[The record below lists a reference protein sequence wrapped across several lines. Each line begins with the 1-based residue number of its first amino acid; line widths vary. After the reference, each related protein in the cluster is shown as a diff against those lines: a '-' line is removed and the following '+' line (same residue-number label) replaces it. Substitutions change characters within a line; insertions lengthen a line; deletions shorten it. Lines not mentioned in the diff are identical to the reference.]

1 MATYTGTAPS
11 SLYAYFKLDM
21 NVISQ
26 SEADNT
32 SRIRYRLYLE
42 SRGGGSGY
50 SQTKRPTSL
59 ICNNQTIEDTTTTYS
74 FDKGGSSTLC
84 SGTFT
89 ITHNSDGTMSFP
101 IKASVGTHRGTCSLS
116 ATMTL
121 PTIARAKP
129 MTMSIVDSVGDTV
142 YSANIG
148 DSVTINVTN
157 TSGRSVSL
165 EWEADNYSGY
175 VGSIT
180 GSKNFTFDA
189 KTFSDVFGND
199 SSGYVTFTARAD
211 DGTSASRTITLRVY
225 EIKKPN
231 ISYVSVRE
239 GNSQVKS
246 VFGSDYF
253 YTNISDVSAYVSATG
268 YNGAS
273 IEKYLATLDGY
284 TTYSDSSTIDIGS
297 VTRAGE
303 RNITFEV
310 VDSRN
315 QRASYGQNIRVKE
328 YNPPTAECS
337 VTRQGEGLN
346 ASVKVQHTVSGSTDK
361 NTCNVTVDVRELPYG
376 SFSTKYSANINIA
389 STTQSVS
396 LGSGYKE
403 FASYE
408 VRVTATDKFRSYT
421 ALVTVPTQSIGI
433 AINPKNNS
441 VGIGKFPDDK
451 LAGDNNL
458 EVKGDIF
465 AQGIEADLTLKA
477 WTAEF
482 THLKIKDDLEIKDK
496 KLDIDA
502 LDKASKVKPF
512 AEYNTAKRL
521 DTDSTR
527 DIYGI
532 VDLGEITYPRSVGSG
547 GYSDIITVRYS
558 PSVSSVEYVGATI
571 VKCGGLGM
579 ILHITDYGS
588 DYFKVRI
595 HNCFNRTTTPNL
607 SISYHIR
614 GSI

>member
-50 SQTKRPTSL
+50 SQTKRATSL
-59 ICNNQTIEDTTTTYS
+59 ICNNQTIEDTKTTYS

-89 ITHNSDGTMSFP
+89 IKHNSDGTMSFP

-165 EWEADNYSGY
+165 GWEADNYSGY

-189 KTFSDVFGND
+189 RTFSDVFGSE
-199 SSGYVTFTARAD
+199 SSGYVTFTASAD
-211 DGTSASRTITLRVY
+211 DGTTASRTITLRVY

-253 YTNISDVSAYVSATG
+253 YTNISDVSAYVSAEA

-284 TTYSDSSTIDIGS
+284 TTYSNSSTIDIGS

-315 QRASYGQNIRVKE
+315 QRKSYGQNIRVKE

-346 ASVKVQHTVSGSTDK
+346 ASVKVQHTVSGSTDN

-441 VGIGKFPDDK
+441 VGIGKFPDK

-458 EVKGDIF
+458 EVKGKIF
-465 AQGIEADLTLKA
+465 AHDIEADYNLKA
-477 WTAEF
+477 WKADISTLNIGSE
-482 THLKIKDDLEIKDK
+482 LKID
-496 KLDIDA
+496 
-502 LDKASKVKPF
+502 DKAVDLKPF
-512 AEYNTAKRL
+512 AEYNSPSRL
-521 DTDSTR
+521 DTDNTR
-527 DIYGI
+527 DLFGTAN
-532 VDLGEITYPRSVGSG
+532 LGPVSYSGSIG
-547 GYSDIITVRYS
+547 GFAYSDVIRVNFPYY
-558 PSVSSVEYVGATI
+558 VSSVDYLNMCMIGTSDTGIFPFIISYDSSGFRLRVLNI
-571 VKCGGLGM
+571 VNSN
-579 ILHITDYGS
+579 TT
-588 DYFKVRI
+588 
-595 HNCFNRTTTPNL
+595 NRVE
-607 SISYHIR
+607 ISYHVR
-614 GSI
+614 GAR

>member
-74 FDKGGSSTLC
+74 FDRGGSSTLC

-189 KTFSDVFGND
+189 RTFSDVFGND
-199 SSGYVTFTARAD
+199 SSGYVTFTASAD
-211 DGTSASRTITLRVY
+211 DGTTASRTITLRIF
-225 EIKKPN
+225 EIKKPS

-253 YTNISDVSAYVSATG
+253 YTNISDVSAYVSAEA

-284 TTYSDSSTIDIGS
+284 TTYSNSSTIDIGS

-315 QRASYGQNIRVKE
+315 QRKSYGQNIRVKE

-346 ASVKVQHTVSGSTDK
+346 ASVKVQHTVSGGSTDK

-451 LAGDNNL
+451 LVGNDNL

-477 WTAEF
+477 WKADIDYLNIKKE
-482 THLKIKDDLEIKDK
+482 LKID
-496 KLDIDA
+496 
-502 LDKASKVKPF
+502 DKAVNLKPF
-512 AEYNTAKRL
+512 AEYNSPSRL
-521 DTDSTR
+521 DTDNTR
-527 DIYGI
+527 DLFGTA
-532 VDLGEITYPRSVGSG
+532 DLGPVSYEGSIG
-547 GYSDIITVRYS
+547 GFAYSDVIRVNFPY
-558 PSVSSVEYVGATI
+558 YV
-571 VKCGGLGM
+571 
-579 ILHITDYGS
+579 
-588 DYFKVRI
+588 
-595 HNCFNRTTTPNL
+595 N
-607 SISYHIR
+607 SISYLNMCMVGTSDTGIFPFIISYDSSGFRLRVLNIVNSNTTNRLTISYHAR
-614 GSI
+614 GEN

>member
-59 ICNNQTIEDTTTTYS
+59 ICNNQTIENITTTYS

-101 IKASVGTHRGTCSLS
+101 IQASVGTHRGNCSLS

-189 KTFSDVFGND
+189 KTFSDVFGSE
-199 SSGYVTFTARAD
+199 SSGYVTFTASAD
-211 DGTSASRTITLRVY
+211 DGTTASKTINLRVF
-225 EIKKPN
+225 EIKKPS

-246 VFGSDYF
+246 VFGSEYF
-253 YTNISDVSAYVSATG
+253 YTNISDVSAYVSAEA

-284 TTYSDSSTIDIGS
+284 TTYSNSSTIDIGS

-315 QRASYGQNIRVKE
+315 QRKSYGQNIRVKE

-451 LAGDNNL
+451 LVGNDNL

-465 AQGIEADLTLKA
+465 AQGIEVDLNLKSWKADISYLNIKK
-477 WTAEF
+477 E
-482 THLKIKDDLEIKDK
+482 LKIDGKEINLEPP
-496 KLDIDA
+496 
-502 LDKASKVKPF
+502 KPF
-512 AEYNTAKRL
+512 ASYNTSKRL
-521 DTDSTR
+521 DTESTR

-547 GYSDIITVRYS
+547 GYSDIITIRYS
-558 PSVSSVEYVGATI
+558 PSISNVEYVGATI

-579 ILHITDYGS
+579 ILHVTDYGS

-595 HNCFNRTTTPNL
+595 HNCFNKTTTPYL

>member
-1 MATYTGTAPS
+1 MATYTGIAPS

-157 TSGRSVSL
+157 ISGRSGSIR
-165 EWEADNYSGY
+165 WETDNYSGY
-175 VGSIT
+175 VGSIM

-189 KTFSDVFGND
+189 RTFSDVFGSE
-199 SSGYVTFTARAD
+199 SSGYVTFTASAD
-211 DGTSASRTITLRVY
+211 DGTSVSKTITLRVY
-225 EIKKPN
+225 EIKKPS

-239 GNSQVKS
+239 NNSQVRS
-246 VFGSDYF
+246 VFGGDYF
-253 YTNISDVSAYVSATG
+253 YTNISDVSAYVSAEA

-284 TTYSDSSTIDIGS
+284 TTYSNSSTIDIGS

-315 QRASYGQNIRVKE
+315 QRKSYGQNIRVKE

-346 ASVKVQHTVSGSTDK
+346 ASVKVQHTVSGSTDN

-396 LGSGYKE
+396 LGTGYKE

-441 VGIGKFPDDK
+441 VGIGKFPDNK
-451 LAGDNNL
+451 LVGNDNL

-477 WTAEF
+477 WKADINYLNIKDE
-482 THLKIKDDLEIKDK
+482 LKIDDKP
-496 KLDIDA
+496 LDI
-502 LDKASKVKPF
+502 KPF
-512 AEYNTAKRL
+512 AEYNSSSRL
-521 DTDSTR
+521 DTESTR
-527 DIYGI
+527 DLFGTA
-532 VDLGEITYPRSVGSG
+532 DLGPVSYEGSIG
-547 GYSDIITVRYS
+547 GFAYSDVIRVNFPY
-558 PSVSSVEYVGATI
+558 YV
-571 VKCGGLGM
+571 
-579 ILHITDYGS
+579 
-588 DYFKVRI
+588 
-595 HNCFNRTTTPNL
+595 N
-607 SISYHIR
+607 SISYLNMCMVGTSDTGIFPFIISYDSSGFRLRVLNIVNSNTTNRVEISYHVR
-614 GSI
+614 GER

>member
-59 ICNNQTIEDTTTTYS
+59 ICNNQTIENTTTTYS
-74 FDKGGSSTLC
+74 FDRGGSSTLC

-121 PTIARAKP
+121 PTIVRAKP

-175 VGSIT
+175 VGTIT
-180 GSKNFTFDA
+180 GSTNFTFSA
-189 KTFSDVFGND
+189 STFSDVFGNE
-199 SSGYVTFTARAD
+199 SSGYVTFTASAD
-211 DGTSASRTITLRVY
+211 DGTSVSKTITLRVY
-225 EIKKPN
+225 EIKKPS

-253 YTNISDVSAYVSATG
+253 YTNISDVSAYVSAEA

-310 VDSRN
+310 VDNRN
-315 QRASYGQNIRVKE
+315 QRKSYGQNIRVKE

-346 ASVKVQHTVSGSTDK
+346 ASVKVQHTVSGSTDN

-396 LGSGYKE
+396 LGTGYKE

-451 LAGDNNL
+451 LVGNDNL

-477 WTAEF
+477 WKADINYLNIKDE
-482 THLKIKDDLEIKDK
+482 LKIDDKP
-496 KLDIDA
+496 LDI
-502 LDKASKVKPF
+502 KPF
-512 AEYNTAKRL
+512 AEYNSSSRL
-521 DTDSTR
+521 DTESTR
-527 DIYGI
+527 DLFGTA
-532 VDLGEITYPRSVGSG
+532 DLGPVSYEGSIG
-547 GYSDIITVRYS
+547 GFSYSDVIRVNFPY
-558 PSVSSVEYVGATI
+558 YV
-571 VKCGGLGM
+571 
-579 ILHITDYGS
+579 
-588 DYFKVRI
+588 
-595 HNCFNRTTTPNL
+595 N
-607 SISYHIR
+607 SISYLNMCMVGTSDTGIFPFIISYDSSGFRLRVLNIVNSNTTNRVEISYHVR
-614 GSI
+614 GER

>member
-50 SQTKRPTSL
+50 SQTKRATSL
-59 ICNNQTIEDTTTTYS
+59 ICNNQTIENTTTTYS
-74 FDKGGSSTLC
+74 FDRGGSSTLC

-121 PTIARAKP
+121 PTIAKKKP
-129 MTMSIVDSVGDTV
+129 MSMSIVDSVADTV
-142 YSANIG
+142 YYANIG

-157 TSGRSVSL
+157 ISGRSGNIR
-165 EWEADNYSGY
+165 WETDNYSGY
-175 VGSIT
+175 VGSLASST
-180 GSKNFTFDA
+180 HFTFSSS
-189 KTFSDVFGND
+189 TFSDVFGSE
-199 SSGYVTFTARAD
+199 SSGYVTFTASAD
-211 DGTSASRTITLRVY
+211 DGTTASRTITLRIF
-225 EIKKPN
+225 EIKKPS

-253 YTNISDVSAYVSATG
+253 YTNISDVSAYVSAEA
-268 YNGAS
+268 YNSAS

-315 QRASYGQNIRVKE
+315 QRKSYGQNIRVKE
-328 YNPPTAECS
+328 YNPPSAECS
-337 VTRQGEGLN
+337 VTRQGEELN
-346 ASVKVQHTVSGSTDK
+346 ASVKVQHTVSGGSSDN
-361 NTCNVTVDVRELPYG
+361 NTCNVTVDVRELPSG

-441 VGIGKFPDDK
+441 VGIGKFPDK

-458 EVKGDIF
+458 EVKGKIF
-465 AQGIEADLTLKA
+465 AHDIEADYNLKA
-477 WTAEF
+477 RKADISTLNIGSE
-482 THLKIKDDLEIKDK
+482 LKID
-496 KLDIDA
+496 
-502 LDKASKVKPF
+502 DKAVDLKPF
-512 AEYNTAKRL
+512 AEFNSPSRL
-521 DTDSTR
+521 DTDNTR
-527 DIYGI
+527 DLFGTAN
-532 VDLGEITYPRSVGSG
+532 LGPVSYSGSIG
-547 GYSDIITVRYS
+547 GFAYSDVIRVNFPY
-558 PSVSSVEYVGATI
+558 YV
-571 VKCGGLGM
+571 
-579 ILHITDYGS
+579 
-588 DYFKVRI
+588 
-595 HNCFNRTTTPNL
+595 N
-607 SISYHIR
+607 SISYLNMCMVGTSDTGIFPFIISYDSSGFRLRVLNIVNSNTTNRLQISYHAR
-614 GSI
+614 GEN

>member
-32 SRIRYRLYLE
+32 SRIKYRLYLE

-59 ICNNQTIEDTTTTYS
+59 ICNNQTIENTTTTYS
-74 FDKGGSSTLC
+74 FDRGGSSTLC

-89 ITHNSDGTMSFP
+89 IKHNSDGTMSFP
-101 IKASVGTHRGTCSLS
+101 IQASVGTHRGNCSLS

-129 MTMSIVDSVGDTV
+129 MSMSIVDSVADTV
-142 YSANIG
+142 YYANIG

-157 TSGRSVSL
+157 ISGRSGSIR
-165 EWEADNYSGY
+165 WETDNYSGY
-175 VGSIT
+175 VGNLASST
-180 GSKNFTFDA
+180 HFTFNA
-189 KTFSDVFGND
+189 STFSDVFGDD
-199 SSGYVTFTARAD
+199 SSGYVTFTASAD
-211 DGTSASRTITLRVY
+211 DGTTASRTITLRIF
-225 EIKKPN
+225 EIKKPS
-231 ISYVSVRE
+231 ISYVSVSE
-239 GNSQVKS
+239 NNSQVKS

-253 YTNISDVSAYVSATG
+253 YTNISDVSAYVSAEA

-315 QRASYGQNIRVKE
+315 QRKSYGQNIRVKE

-346 ASVKVQHTVSGSTDK
+346 ASVKVQHTVSGSTDN

-421 ALVTVPTQSIGI
+421 ALVTVPTQAVGI
-433 AINPKNNS
+433 SINPKSNC
-441 VGIGKFPDDK
+441 VGIGKFPDK
-451 LAGDNNL
+451 LVGNDNL

-477 WTAEF
+477 WKADIDYLNIKKE
-482 THLKIKDDLEIKDK
+482 LKIDD
-496 KLDIDA
+496 
-502 LDKASKVKPF
+502 KVVNLKPF
-512 AEYNTAKRL
+512 AEFNSPSRL
-521 DTDSTR
+521 DTDNTR
-527 DIYGI
+527 DLFGTAN
-532 VDLGEITYPRSVGSG
+532 LGPVSYEGSIG
-547 GYSDIITVRYS
+547 GFAYSDVIRVNFPY
-558 PSVSSVEYVGATI
+558 YV
-571 VKCGGLGM
+571 
-579 ILHITDYGS
+579 
-588 DYFKVRI
+588 
-595 HNCFNRTTTPNL
+595 N
-607 SISYHIR
+607 SISYLNMCMVGTSDTGVFPFIISYDSSGFRLRVLNIVNSNTTNRLQISYHAR
-614 GSI
+614 GEN

>member
-21 NVISQ
+21 NIISQ

-59 ICNNQTIEDTTTTYS
+59 ICNNQTIENTTTTYS
-74 FDKGGSSTLC
+74 FDRGGSSTLC

-101 IKASVGTHRGTCSLS
+101 IQASAGTHRGTCSLS

-121 PTIARAKP
+121 PTITRAKP

-199 SSGYVTFTARAD
+199 SSGYVTFTASAD
-211 DGTSASRTITLRVY
+211 DGTSVSKTINLRVF

-246 VFGSDYF
+246 VFGSGYF
-253 YTNISDVSAYVSATG
+253 YTNISDVSAYVSAEA

-284 TTYSDSSTIDIGS
+284 TTYSNSSTIDIGS

-315 QRASYGQNIRVKE
+315 QRASYGKNIRVKE

-346 ASVKVQHTVSGSTDK
+346 ASVKVQHTVSSGSTDN

-451 LAGDNNL
+451 LVGNDNL

-477 WTAEF
+477 WKADIDYLNIKKE
-482 THLKIKDDLEIKDK
+482 LKIDGKEINLEPP
-496 KLDIDA
+496 
-502 LDKASKVKPF
+502 KPF
-512 AEYNTAKRL
+512 ASYNTSERL
-521 DTDSTR
+521 DTNSTR
-527 DIYGI
+527 DLFGI
-532 VDLGEITYPRSVGSG
+532 ADLGEITYPNSLGNG
-547 GYSDIITVRYS
+547 GYSDIITIRYS
-558 PSVSSVEYVGATI
+558 PSIINVEYIGATI
-571 VKCGGLGM
+571 IRCSGIGM
-579 ILHITDYGS
+579 VLHVTDYGS
-588 DYFKVRI
+588 DYFKVRVQ
-595 HNCFNRTTTPNL
+595 NYYNRSATSTFK
-607 SISYHIR
+607 IAYHIR

>member
-1 MATYTGTAPS
+1 MATYTGTAPQ

-59 ICNNQTIEDTTTTYS
+59 ICNNQTIENITTTYS

-101 IKASVGTHRGTCSLS
+101 IQASAGTHRGTCSLS

-121 PTIARAKP
+121 PTIARKKP
-129 MTMSIVDSVGDTV
+129 MTMSIVNSVADTV

-148 DSVTINVTN
+148 DTVIINLTN
-157 TSGRSVSL
+157 TENRSGSIR
-165 EWEADNYSGY
+165 WETDNYSGY
-175 VGSIT
+175 VGSLASST
-180 GSKNFTFDA
+180 NFAFSSS
-189 KTFSDVFGND
+189 TFSDVFGSD
-199 SSGYVTFTARAD
+199 SSGYVTFTASAD
-211 DGTSASRTITLRVY
+211 DGTTASRTITLRIF
-225 EIKKPN
+225 EIKNPS
-231 ISYVSVRE
+231 ISYVLVSE
-239 GNSQVKS
+239 NNSQVKN

-253 YTNISDVSAYVSATG
+253 YTNISDISAYVSAEA

-273 IEKYLATLDGY
+273 IEKYLATLDRY
-284 TTYSDSSTIDIGS
+284 TTYSNSSTIDIGS
-297 VTRAGE
+297 VTKSGE
-303 RNITFEV
+303 RYITFEV

-315 QRASYGQNIRVKE
+315 QRKSFGENIRVKE

-451 LAGDNNL
+451 LVGNDNL

-465 AQGIEADLTLKA
+465 AGGIEADYTLKA
-477 WTAEF
+477 WKADID
-482 THLKIKDDLEIKDK
+482 HLNIKDDLKIKDKVVNLE
-496 KLDIDA
+496 
-502 LDKASKVKPF
+502 PF
-512 AEYNTAKRL
+512 AEFNSSERL
-521 DTDSTR
+521 DTDNTR
-527 DIYGI
+527 DLFGTA
-532 VDLGEITYPRSVGSG
+532 DLGPVYYTGTIG
-547 GYSDIITVRYS
+547 GFSYSDVMKVNFPYYVNSVNYLNTCVVGTSDTGIFPIIISYD
-558 PSVSSVEYVGATI
+558 SSGFRLRVLNI
-571 VKCGGLGM
+571 VNSN
-579 ILHITDYGS
+579 TT
-588 DYFKVRI
+588 
-595 HNCFNRTTTPNL
+595 NRL
-607 SISYHIR
+607 EISYHVR
-614 GSI
+614 GER

>member
-1 MATYTGTAPS
+1 
-11 SLYAYFKLDM
+11 
-21 NVISQ
+21 
-26 SEADNT
+26 
-32 SRIRYRLYLE
+32 
-42 SRGGGSGY
+42 
-50 SQTKRPTSL
+50 
-59 ICNNQTIEDTTTTYS
+59 
-74 FDKGGSSTLC
+74 
-84 SGTFT
+84 
-89 ITHNSDGTMSFP
+89 MSFP
-101 IKASVGTHRGTCSLS
+101 IQASVGTHRGNCSLS

-189 KTFSDVFGND
+189 KTFSDVFGSE
-199 SSGYVTFTARAD
+199 SSGYVTFTASAD
-211 DGTSASRTITLRVY
+211 DGTTASKTINLRVF
-225 EIKKPN
+225 EIKKPS

-246 VFGSDYF
+246 VFGSEYF
-253 YTNISDVSAYVSATG
+253 YTNISDVSAYVSAEA

-284 TTYSDSSTIDIGS
+284 TTYSNSSTIDIGS

-315 QRASYGQNIRVKE
+315 QRKSYGQNIRVKE

-451 LAGDNNL
+451 LVGNDNL

-465 AQGIEADLTLKA
+465 AQGIEVDLNLKSWKADISYLNIKK
-477 WTAEF
+477 E
-482 THLKIKDDLEIKDK
+482 LKIDGKEINLEPP
-496 KLDIDA
+496 
-502 LDKASKVKPF
+502 KPF
-512 AEYNTAKRL
+512 ASYNTSKRL
-521 DTDSTR
+521 DTESTR

-547 GYSDIITVRYS
+547 GYSDIITIRYS
-558 PSVSSVEYVGATI
+558 PSISNVEYVGATI

-579 ILHITDYGS
+579 ILHVTDYGS

-595 HNCFNRTTTPNL
+595 HNCFNKTTTPYL

>member
-32 SRIRYRLYLE
+32 SRIKYRLYLE

-50 SQTKRPTSL
+50 SQTKRATSL
-59 ICNNQTIEDTTTTYS
+59 ICNNQTIENTTTTYS
-74 FDKGGSSTLC
+74 FDRGGSSTLC

-121 PTIARAKP
+121 PTIARKKP
-129 MTMSIVDSVGDTV
+129 MSMSIVDSVADTV
-142 YSANIG
+142 YYANIG

-157 TSGRSVSL
+157 ISGRSGSIR
-165 EWEADNYSGY
+165 WETDNYSGY
-175 VGSIT
+175 VGSLASST
-180 GSKNFTFDA
+180 HFTFSSS
-189 KTFSDVFGND
+189 TFSDVFGSE
-199 SSGYVTFTARAD
+199 SSGYVTFTASAD
-211 DGTSASRTITLRVY
+211 DGTTASRTITLRIF
-225 EIKKPN
+225 EIKKPS

-253 YTNISDVSAYVSATG
+253 YTNISDVSAYVSAEA

-284 TTYSDSSTIDIGS
+284 TTYSDSSTINIGS

-315 QRASYGQNIRVKE
+315 QRKSYGQNIRVKE

-346 ASVKVQHTVSGSTDK
+346 ASVKVQHTVSGSTDN

-421 ALVTVPTQSIGI
+421 ALVTVPTQAVGI
-433 AINPKNNS
+433 SINPKSNC
-441 VGIGKFPDDK
+441 VGIGKFPDK
-451 LAGDNNL
+451 LVGNDNL

-477 WTAEF
+477 WKADIDYLNIKKE
-482 THLKIKDDLEIKDK
+482 LKIDD
-496 KLDIDA
+496 
-502 LDKASKVKPF
+502 KVVNLKPF
-512 AEYNTAKRL
+512 AEFNSPSRL
-521 DTDSTR
+521 DTDNTR
-527 DIYGI
+527 DLFGTAN
-532 VDLGEITYPRSVGSG
+532 LGPVSYEGSIG
-547 GYSDIITVRYS
+547 GFAYSDVIRVNFPY
-558 PSVSSVEYVGATI
+558 YV
-571 VKCGGLGM
+571 
-579 ILHITDYGS
+579 
-588 DYFKVRI
+588 
-595 HNCFNRTTTPNL
+595 N
-607 SISYHIR
+607 SISYLNMCMVGTSDTGVFPFIISYDSSGFRLRVLNIVNSNTTNRLQISYHAR
-614 GSI
+614 GEN

>member
-1 MATYTGTAPS
+1 MATYTGTAPQ

-21 NVISQ
+21 TVISQ
-26 SEADNT
+26 SEADNSST
-32 SRIRYRLYLE
+32 IRYRLYLE

-59 ICNNQTIEDTTTTYS
+59 ICNNQTIENTTTTYS

-89 ITHNSDGTMSFP
+89 ITHNSDGTKSFA
-101 IKASVGTHRGTCSLS
+101 IKASAGTHRGTCSLS

-121 PTIARAKP
+121 PTIARKKP
-129 MTMSIVDSVGDTV
+129 MTMNIVNSVGDTV

-211 DGTSASRTITLRVY
+211 DGTSVSKTINLRVF
-225 EIKKPN
+225 EIKKPS

-253 YTNISDVSAYVSATG
+253 YTNISDVSAYVSAEA

-284 TTYSDSSTIDIGS
+284 TTYSNSSTIDIGS

-315 QRASYGQNIRVKE
+315 QRKSYGQNIRVKE

-346 ASVKVQHTVSGSTDK
+346 ASVKVQHTVSGGSSD
-361 NTCNVTVDVRELPYG
+361 NNNCNVTVDVRELPYG

-451 LAGDNNL
+451 LVGNDNL

-477 WTAEF
+477 WKADIDYLNIKKE
-482 THLKIKDDLEIKDK
+482 LKIDGKEINLEPP
-496 KLDIDA
+496 
-502 LDKASKVKPF
+502 KPF
-512 AEYNTAKRL
+512 ASYNTSERL
-521 DTDSTR
+521 DTNSTR
-527 DIYGI
+527 DLFGI
-532 VDLGEITYPRSVGSG
+532 ADLGEITYPNSLGNG
-547 GYSDIITVRYS
+547 GYSDIITIRYS
-558 PSVSSVEYVGATI
+558 PSIINVEYIGATI
-571 VKCGGLGM
+571 IRCSGLGM
-579 ILHITDYGS
+579 ILHVTDYGS
-588 DYFKVRI
+588 NYFKVRI
-595 HNCFNRTTTPNL
+595 HNYYNRSVT
-607 SISYHIR
+607 SAFKIAYHIR

>member
-50 SQTKRPTSL
+50 SQTKRATSL
-59 ICNNQTIEDTTTTYS
+59 ICNNQTIENTKTTYS
-74 FDKGGSSTLC
+74 FDRGGSSTLC

-101 IKASVGTHRGTCSLS
+101 IQASVGTHRGTCSLS

-189 KTFSDVFGND
+189 KTFSDVFGSE
-199 SSGYVTFTARAD
+199 SSGYVTFTASAD
-211 DGTSASRTITLRVY
+211 DGTTASRTITLRIF
-225 EIKKPN
+225 EIKKPS

-246 VFGSDYF
+246 VFGSGYF
-253 YTNISDVSAYVSATG
+253 YTNISDVSAYVSAEA

-315 QRASYGQNIRVKE
+315 QRKSYGQNIRVKE

-346 ASVKVQHTVSGSTDK
+346 ASVKVQHTVSGGSTDK

-451 LAGDNNL
+451 LVGNDNL

-477 WTAEF
+477 WKADISFLNIKKE
-482 THLKIKDDLEIKDK
+482 LKIDGKEINLEPP
-496 KLDIDA
+496 
-502 LDKASKVKPF
+502 KPF
-512 AEYNTAKRL
+512 ASYNTAKRL

-558 PSVSSVEYVGATI
+558 DSISNVEYVGATI

-579 ILHITDYGS
+579 ILHVTDYGS

>member
-32 SRIRYRLYLE
+32 SRIKYRLYLE

-50 SQTKRPTSL
+50 SQTKRATSL
-59 ICNNQTIEDTTTTYS
+59 ICNNQTIENTTTTYS
-74 FDKGGSSTLC
+74 FDRGGSSTLC

-189 KTFSDVFGND
+189 RTFSDVFGSE
-199 SSGYVTFTARAD
+199 SSGYVTFTASAD
-211 DGTSASRTITLRVY
+211 DGTSVSKTITLRVY

-239 GNSQVKS
+239 NNSQVRS

-253 YTNISDVSAYVSATG
+253 YTNISDVSAYVSAEA

-315 QRASYGQNIRVKE
+315 QRKSYGQNIRVKE

-346 ASVKVQHTVSGSTDK
+346 ASVKVQHTVSGSTDN

-396 LGSGYKE
+396 LGTGYKE

-451 LAGDNNL
+451 LVGNDNL

-477 WTAEF
+477 WKADINYLNIKDE
-482 THLKIKDDLEIKDK
+482 LKIDDKP
-496 KLDIDA
+496 LDI
-502 LDKASKVKPF
+502 KPF
-512 AEYNTAKRL
+512 AEYNSSSRL
-521 DTDSTR
+521 DTESTR
-527 DIYGI
+527 DLFGTA
-532 VDLGEITYPRSVGSG
+532 DLGPVSYEGSIG
-547 GYSDIITVRYS
+547 GFSYSDVIRVNFPY
-558 PSVSSVEYVGATI
+558 YV
-571 VKCGGLGM
+571 
-579 ILHITDYGS
+579 
-588 DYFKVRI
+588 
-595 HNCFNRTTTPNL
+595 N
-607 SISYHIR
+607 SISYLNMCMVGTSDTGIFPFIISYDSSGFRLRVLNIVNSNTTNRVEISYHVR
-614 GSI
+614 GER

>member
-32 SRIRYRLYLE
+32 SRIRYKLYLE

-59 ICNNQTIEDTTTTYS
+59 ICNNQTIENTTTTYS
-74 FDKGGSSTLC
+74 FDRGGSSTLC

-101 IKASVGTHRGTCSLS
+101 IQASVGTHRGTCSLS

-148 DSVTINVTN
+148 DTVTINVTN

-199 SSGYVTFTARAD
+199 SSGYVTFTASAD
-211 DGTSASRTITLRVY
+211 DGTTASRTITLRIF
-225 EIKKPN
+225 EIKKPS

-239 GNSQVKS
+239 GNSQVRS

-284 TTYSDSSTIDIGS
+284 TTYSDSSTINIGS

-315 QRASYGQNIRVKE
+315 QRKSYGQNIRVKE

-451 LAGDNNL
+451 LVGNDNL

-477 WTAEF
+477 WKADISFLNIKKE
-482 THLKIKDDLEIKDK
+482 LKIDGKEINLEPP
-496 KLDIDA
+496 
-502 LDKASKVKPF
+502 KPF
-512 AEYNTAKRL
+512 ASYNTSKRL

-532 VDLGEITYPRSVGSG
+532 ADLGEITYPNSLGNG
-547 GYSDIITVRYS
+547 GYSDIITIRYS
-558 PSVSSVEYVGATI
+558 PSIINVEYIGATI
-571 VKCGGLGM
+571 IRCSGLGM
-579 ILHITDYGS
+579 ILHVTDYGS

>member
-26 SEADNT
+26 AEADNT
-32 SRIRYRLYLE
+32 SRIKYRLYLE

-74 FDKGGSSTLC
+74 FDRGGSSTLC

-189 KTFSDVFGND
+189 STFSDVFGSE
-199 SSGYVTFTARAD
+199 SSGYVTFTASAD
-211 DGTSASRTITLRVY
+211 DGTSVSKTITLRVY

-239 GNSQVKS
+239 NNSQVRS

-253 YTNISDVSAYVSATG
+253 YTNISDVSAYVSAEA

-315 QRASYGQNIRVKE
+315 QRKSYGQNIRVKE

-346 ASVKVQHTVSGSTDK
+346 ASVKVQHTVSGSTDN

-396 LGSGYKE
+396 LGTGYKE

-477 WTAEF
+477 WKADINYLNIEKE
-482 THLKIKDDLEIKDK
+482 LKINDK
-496 KLDIDA
+496 PLDI
-502 LDKASKVKPF
+502 KPF
-512 AEYNTAKRL
+512 AEYNSSSRL

-527 DIYGI
+527 DLFGTAN
-532 VDLGEITYPRSVGSG
+532 LGPVSYSGSIG
-547 GYSDIITVRYS
+547 GFAYSDVIRVNFPYY
-558 PSVSSVEYVGATI
+558 VSSVDYLNMCMIGTSDTGIFPFIISYDSSGFRLRVLNI
-571 VKCGGLGM
+571 VNSN
-579 ILHITDYGS
+579 TT
-588 DYFKVRI
+588 
-595 HNCFNRTTTPNL
+595 NRVE
-607 SISYHIR
+607 ISYHVR
-614 GSI
+614 GAR

>member
-50 SQTKRPTSL
+50 SQTKRATSL
-59 ICNNQTIEDTTTTYS
+59 ICNNQTIENTTTTYS

-89 ITHNSDGTMSFP
+89 IKHNSDGTMSFP
-101 IKASVGTHRGTCSLS
+101 IQASVGTHRGNCSLS

-142 YSANIG
+142 YSASIG

-189 KTFSDVFGND
+189 KTFSDVFGDD
-199 SSGYVTFTARAD
+199 SSGYVTFTASAD
-211 DGTSASRTITLRVY
+211 DGTSVSKTINLRVF

-246 VFGSDYF
+246 VFGSGYF
-253 YTNISDVSAYVSATG
+253 YTNISDVSAYVSAEA
-268 YNGAS
+268 YGAS
-273 IEKYLATLDGY
+273 IEKYLAKLDGY

-315 QRASYGQNIRVKE
+315 QRKSYGQNIRVKE

-396 LGSGYKE
+396 LGTGYKE

-421 ALVTVPTQSIGI
+421 ALVTVPTQAVGI
-433 AINPKNNS
+433 SINPKSNC
-441 VGIGKFPDDK
+441 VGIGKFPDK
-451 LAGDNNL
+451 LVGNDNL

-477 WTAEF
+477 WKADINY
-482 THLKIKDDLEIKDK
+482 LNIKDK
-496 KLDIDA
+496 LKID
-502 LDKASKVKPF
+502 DKEINLEPPKPF
-512 AEYNTAKRL
+512 ASYNTAKRL
-521 DTDSTR
+521 DTESTR

-532 VDLGEITYPRSVGSG
+532 VDLGEITYPNSLGDG
-547 GYSDIITVRYS
+547 GYSEIITIRYS
-558 PSVSSVEYVGATI
+558 PSISNVEYIGATI
-571 VKCGGLGM
+571 IRCSGLGM
-579 ILHITDYGS
+579 ILHVTDYGS

-595 HNCFNRTTTPNL
+595 HNYYNRSVT
-607 SISYHIR
+607 SAFKIAYHIR

>member
-59 ICNNQTIEDTTTTYS
+59 ICNNQTIEDTRTTYS
-74 FDKGGSSTLC
+74 FDRGGSSTLC

-89 ITHNSDGTMSFP
+89 IKHNSDGTMSFP

-189 KTFSDVFGND
+189 RTFSDVFGSE
-199 SSGYVTFTARAD
+199 SSGYVTFTASAD
-211 DGTSASRTITLRVY
+211 DGTTASRTITLRVY

-253 YTNISDVSAYVSATG
+253 YTNISDVSAYVSAEA

-284 TTYSDSSTIDIGS
+284 TTYSNSSTIDIGS

-346 ASVKVQHTVSGSTDK
+346 ASVKVQHTVSGSTDN

-396 LGSGYKE
+396 LGTGYKE

-477 WTAEF
+477 WKAEI
-482 THLKIKDDLEIKDK
+482 THLDIKDDLKIKGKEIN
-496 KLDIDA
+496 LEPP
-502 LDKASKVKPF
+502 KPF
-512 AEYNTAKRL
+512 ASYNTSERL
-521 DTDSTR
+521 DTNSTR
-527 DIYGI
+527 DLFGIADIGI
-532 VDLGEITYPRSVGSG
+532 VSYSG
-547 GYSDIITVRYS
+547 TIGRYYYSDVITVKFPYY
-558 PSVSSVEYVGATI
+558 VS
-571 VKCGGLGM
+571 
-579 ILHITDYGS
+579 
-588 DYFKVRI
+588 
-595 HNCFNRTTTPNL
+595 
-607 SISYHIR
+607 SISYLGICTVECSDMGIFPIIIGYDGSGFRIR
-614 GSI
+614 VLNIVNNNSTARLKVSFHVRGEN

>member
-1 MATYTGTAPS
+1 MATYTGTAPQ

-21 NVISQ
+21 TVISQ
-26 SEADNT
+26 SEADNSST
-32 SRIRYRLYLE
+32 IRYRLYLE

-59 ICNNQTIEDTTTTYS
+59 ICNNQTIVNTTTTYS

-89 ITHNSDGTMSFP
+89 IKHNSDGTKSFA

-121 PTIARAKP
+121 PTIARKKP
-129 MTMSIVDSVGDTV
+129 MTMNIVNSVANVVST
-142 YSANIG
+142 ANIG
-148 DSVTINVTN
+148 DEVTINVTN
-157 TSGRSVSL
+157 IDGRSGDIR
-165 EWEADNYSGY
+165 WETDILSGY
-175 VGSIT
+175 VGSLT
-180 GSKNFTFDA
+180 SSTHFTFSSS
-189 KTFSDVFGND
+189 TFSDVFGSE
-199 SSGYVTFTARAD
+199 SSGYVTFIARAD
-211 DGTSASRTITLRVY
+211 DGTSTSKTINLRVF
-225 EIKKPN
+225 EIKKPS
-231 ISYVSVRE
+231 ISYVSVSE
-239 GNSQVKS
+239 NNSQVKS

-253 YTNISDVSAYVSATG
+253 YTNISDISAYVSAQA

-273 IEKYLATLDGY
+273 ISQYLATLDGY
-284 TTYSDSSTIDIGS
+284 TTYSDGSTINIGS

-315 QRASYGQNIRVKE
+315 QRASYGKNIRVKE

-346 ASVKVQHTVSGSTDK
+346 ASVKVQHTVSSGSTDN
-361 NTCNVTVDVRELPYG
+361 NTCNVTVDVRELPSG

-396 LGSGYKE
+396 LGTGYKE

-451 LAGDNNL
+451 LVGNDNL

-477 WTAEF
+477 WKADIDYLNIKKE
-482 THLKIKDDLEIKDK
+482 LKIDGKEINLEPP
-496 KLDIDA
+496 
-502 LDKASKVKPF
+502 KPF
-512 AEYNTAKRL
+512 ASYNTSERL
-521 DTDSTR
+521 DTNSTR
-527 DIYGI
+527 DLFGI
-532 VDLGEITYPRSVGSG
+532 ADLGEITYPNSLGNG
-547 GYSDIITVRYS
+547 GYSDIITIRYS
-558 PSVSSVEYVGATI
+558 PSIINVEYIGATI
-571 VKCGGLGM
+571 IRCSGLGM
-579 ILHITDYGS
+579 ILHVTDYGS
-588 DYFKVRI
+588 NYFKVRI
-595 HNCFNRTTTPNL
+595 HNYYNRSVT
-607 SISYHIR
+607 SAFKIAYHIR

>member
-32 SRIRYRLYLE
+32 SRIKYRLYLE

-50 SQTKRPTSL
+50 SQTKRATSL
-59 ICNNQTIEDTTTTYS
+59 ICNNQTIENTTTTYS
-74 FDKGGSSTLC
+74 FDRGGSSTLC

-189 KTFSDVFGND
+189 RTFSDVFGSE
-199 SSGYVTFTARAD
+199 SSGYVTFTASAD
-211 DGTSASRTITLRVY
+211 DGTSVSKTITLRVY
-225 EIKKPN
+225 EIKKPS

-239 GNSQVKS
+239 NNSQVRS

-253 YTNISDVSAYVSATG
+253 YTNISDVSAYVSAEA

-284 TTYSDSSTIDIGS
+284 TTYSNSSTIDIGS

-315 QRASYGQNIRVKE
+315 QRKSYGENIRVRE

-346 ASVKVQHTVSGSTDK
+346 ASVKVQHTVSGGSTDN

-396 LGSGYKE
+396 LGTGYKE

-451 LAGDNNL
+451 LVGNDNL

-477 WTAEF
+477 WKADINYLNIKDE
-482 THLKIKDDLEIKDK
+482 LKIDDKP
-496 KLDIDA
+496 LDI
-502 LDKASKVKPF
+502 KPF
-512 AEYNTAKRL
+512 AEYNSSSRL
-521 DTDSTR
+521 DTESTR
-527 DIYGI
+527 DLFGTA
-532 VDLGEITYPRSVGSG
+532 DLGPVSYEGSIG
-547 GYSDIITVRYS
+547 GFSYSDVIRVNFPY
-558 PSVSSVEYVGATI
+558 YV
-571 VKCGGLGM
+571 
-579 ILHITDYGS
+579 
-588 DYFKVRI
+588 
-595 HNCFNRTTTPNL
+595 N
-607 SISYHIR
+607 SISYLNMCMVGTSDTGIFPFIISYDSSGFRLRVLNIVNSNTTNRVEISYHVR
-614 GSI
+614 GER

>member
-1 MATYTGTAPS
+1 MATYTGTAPQ

-21 NVISQ
+21 SVISQ

-50 SQTKRPTSL
+50 SQTKRATSL
-59 ICNNQTIEDTTTTYS
+59 ICNNQTIENTTTTYS

-89 ITHNSDGTMSFP
+89 IKHNSDGTMSFP

-121 PTIARAKP
+121 PTIARKKP
-129 MTMSIVDSVGDTV
+129 MSMSIVDSVADTV
-142 YSANIG
+142 YYANIG

-157 TSGRSVSL
+157 ISGRSGSIR
-165 EWEADNYSGY
+165 WETDNYSGY
-175 VGSIT
+175 VGSLASST
-180 GSKNFTFDA
+180 HFTFSSS
-189 KTFSDVFGND
+189 TFSDVFGSE
-199 SSGYVTFTARAD
+199 SSGYVTFTASAD
-211 DGTSASRTITLRVY
+211 DGTTASRTITLRIF
-225 EIKKPN
+225 EIKKPS
-231 ISYVSVRE
+231 ISYVSVSE
-239 GNSQVKS
+239 NNSQVKS

-253 YTNISDVSAYVSATG
+253 YTNISDVSAYVSAEA

-284 TTYSDSSTIDIGS
+284 TTYSNSSTIDIGS

-315 QRASYGQNIRVKE
+315 QRKSYGQNIRVKE

-421 ALVTVPTQSIGI
+421 ALVTVPTQVVGI
-433 AINPKNNS
+433 SINPKNNC
-441 VGIGKFPDDK
+441 VGIGKFPDK
-451 LAGDNNL
+451 LVGNDNL

-477 WTAEF
+477 WKADIDYLNIKKE
-482 THLKIKDDLEIKDK
+482 LKIDGKEINLEPP
-496 KLDIDA
+496 
-502 LDKASKVKPF
+502 KPF
-512 AEYNTAKRL
+512 ASYNTSERL
-521 DTDSTR
+521 DTNSTR
-527 DIYGI
+527 DLFGI
-532 VDLGEITYPRSVGSG
+532 ADLGEITYPNSLGNG

-558 PSVSSVEYVGATI
+558 PSISNVEYIGATI
-571 VKCGGLGM
+571 IRCSGLGM
-579 ILHITDYGS
+579 ILHVTDYGS
-588 DYFKVRI
+588 NYFKVRI
-595 HNCFNRTTTPNL
+595 HNYYNRSVT
-607 SISYHIR
+607 SAFKIAYHIR

>member
-32 SRIRYRLYLE
+32 SRIKYRLYLE

-50 SQTKRPTSL
+50 SQTKRATSL
-59 ICNNQTIEDTTTTYS
+59 ICNNQTIENTTTTYS
-74 FDKGGSSTLC
+74 FDRGGSSTLC

-165 EWEADNYSGY
+165 GWEADNYSGY

-189 KTFSDVFGND
+189 RTFSDVFGND
-199 SSGYVTFTARAD
+199 SSGYVTFTASAD
-211 DGTSASRTITLRVY
+211 DGTSVSRTITLRIF
-225 EIKKPN
+225 EIKKPS

-239 GNSQVKS
+239 GNSQVRS

-253 YTNISDVSAYVSATG
+253 YTNISDVSAYVSAEA

-284 TTYSDSSTIDIGS
+284 TTYSNSSTIDIGS

-315 QRASYGQNIRVKE
+315 QRKSYGQNIRVKE

-346 ASVKVQHTVSGSTDK
+346 ASVKVQHTVSGSTDN

-396 LGSGYKE
+396 LGTGYKE

-451 LAGDNNL
+451 LVGNDNL

-477 WTAEF
+477 WKADINYLNIEKE
-482 THLKIKDDLEIKDK
+482 LKINDK
-496 KLDIDA
+496 PLDI
-502 LDKASKVKPF
+502 KPF
-512 AEYNTAKRL
+512 AEYNSSSRL

-527 DIYGI
+527 DLFGTAN
-532 VDLGEITYPRSVGSG
+532 LGPVSYSGSIG
-547 GYSDIITVRYS
+547 GFAYSDVIRVNFPYY
-558 PSVSSVEYVGATI
+558 VSSVDYLNMCMIGTSDTGIFPFIISYDSSGFRLRVLNI
-571 VKCGGLGM
+571 VNSN
-579 ILHITDYGS
+579 TT
-588 DYFKVRI
+588 
-595 HNCFNRTTTPNL
+595 NRVE
-607 SISYHIR
+607 ISYHVR
-614 GSI
+614 GAR

>member
-1 MATYTGTAPS
+1 MATYTGTAPQ

-32 SRIRYRLYLE
+32 SRIKYRLYLE

-59 ICNNQTIEDTTTTYS
+59 ICNNQTIENTTTTYS
-74 FDKGGSSTLC
+74 FDRGGSSTLC

-101 IKASVGTHRGTCSLS
+101 IQASAGTHRGTCSLS

-199 SSGYVTFTARAD
+199 SSGYVTFTASAD
-211 DGTSASRTITLRVY
+211 DGTSVSKTINLRVF
-225 EIKKPN
+225 EIKKPS

-246 VFGSDYF
+246 VFGSGYF
-253 YTNISDVSAYVSATG
+253 YTNISDVSAYVSAEA

-315 QRASYGQNIRVKE
+315 QRKSYGQNIRVKE

-346 ASVKVQHTVSGSTDK
+346 ASVKVQHTVSGSTDN

-451 LAGDNNL
+451 LVGNDNL

-477 WTAEF
+477 WKADISFLNIKKE
-482 THLKIKDDLEIKDK
+482 LKIDGKEINLEPP
-496 KLDIDA
+496 
-502 LDKASKVKPF
+502 KPF
-512 AEYNTAKRL
+512 ASYNTAKRL

-558 PSVSSVEYVGATI
+558 DSISNVEYVGATI

-579 ILHITDYGS
+579 ILHVTDYGS

>member
-74 FDKGGSSTLC
+74 FDKAGSSTLC

-121 PTIARAKP
+121 PTIASAKP
-129 MTMSIVDSVGDTV
+129 MTMSIVDSIGDTV

-175 VGSIT
+175 VGIIT

-189 KTFSDVFGND
+189 KTFSDVFGSD

-211 DGTSASRTITLRVY
+211 DGASASRTITLRVY

-284 TTYSDSSTIDIGS
+284 TTYSNSSTIDIGS

-346 ASVKVQHTVSGSTDK
+346 ASVKVQHTVSGSTDN

-465 AQGIEADLTLKA
+465 AQGIEADLTFKA
-477 WTAEF
+477 WKAEI
-482 THLKIKDDLEIKDK
+482 THLDIKDDLKIKGKEIN
-496 KLDIDA
+496 LEPP
-502 LDKASKVKPF
+502 KPF
-512 AEYNTAKRL
+512 ASYNTSERL

-527 DIYGI
+527 DLFGI
-532 VDLGEITYPRSVGSG
+532 ADIGTVSYSG
-547 GYSDIITVRYS
+547 TIGRYYYSDVITVKFPYY
-558 PSVSSVEYVGATI
+558 VS
-571 VKCGGLGM
+571 
-579 ILHITDYGS
+579 
-588 DYFKVRI
+588 
-595 HNCFNRTTTPNL
+595 
-607 SISYHIR
+607 SISYLGICTVECSDMGVFPIIIGYDGSGFRIR
-614 GSI
+614 VLNIVNSNNTDRLKVSFHVRGEN

>member
-21 NVISQ
+21 AVTSQ
-26 SEADNT
+26 SEKNNT
-32 SRIRYRLYLE
+32 STIKYRLYLE

-59 ICNNQTIEDTTTTYS
+59 ICNNQTIEDTKTTYS
-74 FDKGGSSTLC
+74 FNKGGSSTLC

-89 ITHNSDGTMSFP
+89 VKHWSDGTKSFA
-101 IKASVGTHRGTCSLS
+101 IKASAGTHRGTCSLS

-121 PTIARAKP
+121 PKIARKKP
-129 MTMSIVDSVGDTV
+129 MSMSIVNSVADVVST
-142 YSANIG
+142 ANIG
-148 DSVTINVTN
+148 DEVTINVTN
-157 TSGRSVSL
+157 IDGRSGDIR
-165 EWEADNYSGY
+165 WETDILSGY
-175 VGSIT
+175 VGSLARST
-180 GSKNFTFDA
+180 QFTFSSS
-189 KTFSDVFGND
+189 TFSDVFGSE

-211 DGTSASRTITLRVY
+211 DGTSTSKTINLRVF
-225 EIKKPN
+225 EIKKPS
-231 ISYVSVRE
+231 ISYVSVSE
-239 GNSQVKS
+239 NNSQVKS

-253 YTNISDVSAYVSATG
+253 YTNISDISAYVSAQA

-273 IEKYLATLDGY
+273 ISQYLATLDGY
-284 TTYSDSSTIDIGS
+284 TTYSDGSTINIGS

-315 QRASYGQNIRVKE
+315 QRASYGKNIRVKE

-361 NTCNVTVDVRELPYG
+361 NTCNVTVDVRELPSG

-389 STTQSVS
+389 STTQSVN

-408 VRVTATDKFRSYT
+408 VRVTAKDKFRSYT
-421 ALVTVPTQSIGI
+421 ALVTVPTQAVGI
-433 AINPKNNS
+433 SINPKNNC
-441 VGIGKFPDDK
+441 VGIGKFPDK
-451 LAGDNNL
+451 LVGNDNL

-465 AQGIEADLTLKA
+465 ANRIKVDSKLYTQSADISTLNIGS
-477 WTAEF
+477 EF
-482 THLKIKDDLEIKDK
+482 
-496 KLDIDA
+496 
-502 LDKASKVKPF
+502 KVKNKAVNLDPF
-512 AEYNTAKRL
+512 ASYNTAKRL
-521 DTDSTR
+521 DTESTR

-532 VDLGEITYPRSVGSG
+532 VDLGEITYPNSLGSG
-547 GYSDIITVRYS
+547 GYSNLYTVNFS
-558 PSVSSVEYVGATI
+558 PSISDISYISATI
-571 VKCGGLGM
+571 IRCSGIAMV
-579 ILHITDYGS
+579 LHVVDYGS
-588 DYFKVRI
+588 SYFKVRI
-595 HNCFNRTTTPNL
+595 QNYYNRSTT
-607 SISYHIR
+607 SAFKIAYHIR

>member
-1 MATYTGTAPS
+1 MATYTGTAPQ

-32 SRIRYRLYLE
+32 SRIKYRLYLE

-59 ICNNQTIEDTTTTYS
+59 ICNNQTIEDTRTTYS

-101 IKASVGTHRGTCSLS
+101 IQASVGTHRGTCSLS

-148 DSVTINVTN
+148 DTVTINVTN

-199 SSGYVTFTARAD
+199 SSGYVTFTASAD
-211 DGTSASRTITLRVY
+211 DGTSVSKTINLRVF
-225 EIKKPN
+225 EIKKPS

-246 VFGSDYF
+246 VFGSGYF
-253 YTNISDVSAYVSATG
+253 YTNISDVSAYVSAEA

-284 TTYSDSSTIDIGS
+284 TTYSNRSTIDIGS

-315 QRASYGQNIRVKE
+315 QRKSYGQNIRVKE

-337 VTRQGEGLN
+337 VTRHGEGLN

-451 LAGDNNL
+451 LVGNDNL

-477 WTAEF
+477 WKADIDYLNIKKE
-482 THLKIKDDLEIKDK
+482 LKIDGKEINLEPP
-496 KLDIDA
+496 
-502 LDKASKVKPF
+502 KPF
-512 AEYNTAKRL
+512 ASYNTAKRL
-521 DTDSTR
+521 DTESTR

-547 GYSDIITVRYS
+547 GYSDIITINYS
-558 PSVSSVEYVGATI
+558 PSINVEYIGATI

-579 ILHITDYGS
+579 ILHVTDYGS

>member
-32 SRIRYRLYLE
+32 SRIKYRLYLE

-50 SQTKRPTSL
+50 SQTKRATSL

-74 FDKGGSSTLC
+74 FDRGGSSTLC

-189 KTFSDVFGND
+189 RTFSDVFGSE
-199 SSGYVTFTARAD
+199 SSGYVTFTASAD
-211 DGTSASRTITLRVY
+211 DGTSVSKTITLRVY
-225 EIKKPN
+225 EIKKPS

-239 GNSQVKS
+239 NNSQVRS

-253 YTNISDVSAYVSATG
+253 YTNISDVSAYVSAEA

-284 TTYSDSSTIDIGS
+284 TTYSNSSTIDIGS

-315 QRASYGQNIRVKE
+315 QRKSYGENIRVRE

-346 ASVKVQHTVSGSTDK
+346 ASVKVQHTVSGGSTDN

-396 LGSGYKE
+396 LGTGYKE

-451 LAGDNNL
+451 LVGNDNL

-477 WTAEF
+477 WKADINYLNIKDE
-482 THLKIKDDLEIKDK
+482 LKIDDKP
-496 KLDIDA
+496 LDI
-502 LDKASKVKPF
+502 KPF
-512 AEYNTAKRL
+512 AEYNSSSRL
-521 DTDSTR
+521 DTESTR
-527 DIYGI
+527 DLFGTA
-532 VDLGEITYPRSVGSG
+532 DLGPVSYEGSIG
-547 GYSDIITVRYS
+547 GFSYSDVIRVNFPY
-558 PSVSSVEYVGATI
+558 YV
-571 VKCGGLGM
+571 
-579 ILHITDYGS
+579 
-588 DYFKVRI
+588 
-595 HNCFNRTTTPNL
+595 N
-607 SISYHIR
+607 SISYLNMCMVGTSDTGIFPFIISYDSSGFRLRVLNIVNSNTTNRVEISYHVR
-614 GSI
+614 GER

>member
-32 SRIRYRLYLE
+32 SRIKYRLYLE

-50 SQTKRPTSL
+50 SQTKRATSL
-59 ICNNQTIEDTTTTYS
+59 ICNNQTIENTTTTYS
-74 FDKGGSSTLC
+74 FDRGGSSTLC

-129 MTMSIVDSVGDTV
+129 MTMSIVNSVADTV

-157 TSGRSVSL
+157 ISGRSGSIR
-165 EWEADNYSGY
+165 WETDNYSGY
-175 VGSIT
+175 VGNLTSST
-180 GSKNFTFDA
+180 HFTFSSS
-189 KTFSDVFGND
+189 TFSDVFGND
-199 SSGYVTFTARAD
+199 SSGYVTFTASAD
-211 DGTSASRTITLRVY
+211 DGTTASRTITLRIF
-225 EIKKPN
+225 EIKKPS
-231 ISYVSVRE
+231 ISYVSVSE

-253 YTNISDVSAYVSATG
+253 YTNISDVSAYVSAEA

-284 TTYSDSSTIDIGS
+284 TTYSNSSTIDIGS

-315 QRASYGQNIRVKE
+315 QRKSYGQNIRVKE

-396 LGSGYKE
+396 LGTGYKE

-421 ALVTVPTQSIGI
+421 ALVTVPTQAVGI
-433 AINPKNNS
+433 SINPKNNC
-441 VGIGKFPDDK
+441 VGIGKFPDK
-451 LAGDNNL
+451 LVGNDNL

-465 AQGIEADLTLKA
+465 AKNIEANLTLKA
-477 WTAEF
+477 WKADIDYLNIKDE
-482 THLKIKDDLEIKDK
+482 LKIDDK

-512 AEYNTAKRL
+512 AEYNSSSRL

-527 DIYGI
+527 DLFGTAN
-532 VDLGEITYPRSVGSG
+532 LGRVSYSGSIG
-547 GYSDIITVRYS
+547 GFAYSDVIEVKFPYY
-558 PSVSSVEYVGATI
+558 VSSVDYLNMCMIGTSDTGIFPFIISYDSSGFKLRVLNI
-571 VKCGGLGM
+571 VNSN
-579 ILHITDYGS
+579 TT
-588 DYFKVRI
+588 
-595 HNCFNRTTTPNL
+595 NRVE
-607 SISYHIR
+607 ISYHVR
-614 GSI
+614 GER

>member
-21 NVISQ
+21 SVISQ

-32 SRIRYRLYLE
+32 SRIKYRLYLE

-50 SQTKRPTSL
+50 SQTKRATSL
-59 ICNNQTIEDTTTTYS
+59 ICNNQTIENTTTTYS
-74 FDKGGSSTLC
+74 FDRGGSSTLC

-129 MTMSIVDSVGDTV
+129 MSMNIVDSVADTV
-142 YSANIG
+142 YYANIG

-157 TSGRSVSL
+157 ISGRSGSIR
-165 EWEADNYSGY
+165 WETDNYSGY
-175 VGSIT
+175 VGSLASST
-180 GSKNFTFDA
+180 HFTFSSS
-189 KTFSDVFGND
+189 TFSDVFGSE
-199 SSGYVTFTARAD
+199 SSGYVTFTASAD
-211 DGTSASRTITLRVY
+211 DGTTASRTITLRIF
-225 EIKKPN
+225 EIKKPS

-253 YTNISDVSAYVSATG
+253 YTNISDVSAYVSAEA

-284 TTYSDSSTIDIGS
+284 TTYSDSSTINIGS

-303 RNITFEV
+303 RNIAFEV

-315 QRASYGQNIRVKE
+315 QRKSYGQNIRVKE

-396 LGSGYKE
+396 LGTGYKE

-451 LAGDNNL
+451 LVGNDNL

-465 AQGIEADLTLKA
+465 AQGIEVDLTLKSWKA
-477 WTAEF
+477 DISYLNIKKE
-482 THLKIKDDLEIKDK
+482 LKIDGKEINLEPP
-496 KLDIDA
+496 
-502 LDKASKVKPF
+502 KPF
-512 AEYNTAKRL
+512 ASYNTSKRL
-521 DTDSTR
+521 DTESTR

-547 GYSDIITVRYS
+547 GYSDIITIRYS
-558 PSVSSVEYVGATI
+558 PSISNVEYVGATI

-579 ILHITDYGS
+579 ILHVTDYGS

-595 HNCFNRTTTPNL
+595 HNCFNKTTTPYL

>member
-1 MATYTGTAPS
+1 MATYTGTAPQ

-32 SRIRYRLYLE
+32 SRIKYRLYLE

-59 ICNNQTIEDTTTTYS
+59 ICNNQTIEDINTTYS

-189 KTFSDVFGND
+189 KTFSDVFGDD
-199 SSGYVTFTARAD
+199 SSGYVTFTASAD
-211 DGTSASRTITLRVY
+211 DGTSVSKTINLRVF

-246 VFGSDYF
+246 VFGSGYF
-253 YTNISDVSAYVSATG
+253 YTNISDVSAYVSAEA
-268 YNGAS
+268 YGAS
-273 IEKYLATLDGY
+273 IEKYLAKLDGY

-315 QRASYGQNIRVKE
+315 QRKSYGQNIRVKE

-451 LAGDNNL
+451 LVGNDNL

-477 WTAEF
+477 WKADIDYLNIKKE
-482 THLKIKDDLEIKDK
+482 LKIDGKEINLEPP
-496 KLDIDA
+496 
-502 LDKASKVKPF
+502 KPF
-512 AEYNTAKRL
+512 ASYNTAKRL
-521 DTDSTR
+521 DTESTR

-532 VDLGEITYPRSVGSG
+532 VDLGEITYPNSLGDG
-547 GYSDIITVRYS
+547 GYSEIITIRYS
-558 PSVSSVEYVGATI
+558 PSISNVEYIGATI
-571 VKCGGLGM
+571 IRCSGLGM
-579 ILHITDYGS
+579 ILHVTDYGS

-595 HNCFNRTTTPNL
+595 HNYYNRSVT
-607 SISYHIR
+607 SAFKIAYHIR

>member
-1 MATYTGTAPS
+1 MATYTGTAPQ

-21 NVISQ
+21 NIISQ

-32 SRIRYRLYLE
+32 SRIKYRLYLE

-50 SQTKRPTSL
+50 SQTKRATSL
-59 ICNNQTIEDTTTTYS
+59 ICNNQTIENTTTTYS
-74 FDKGGSSTLC
+74 FDRGGSSTLC

-101 IKASVGTHRGTCSLS
+101 IQASVGTHRGTCSLS

-121 PTIARAKP
+121 PTIARKKP
-129 MTMSIVDSVGDTV
+129 MAISIVNSVGDTV

-199 SSGYVTFTARAD
+199 SSGYVTFTASAD
-211 DGTSASRTITLRVY
+211 DGTSVSKTINLRVF

-246 VFGSDYF
+246 VFGSGYF
-253 YTNISDVSAYVSATG
+253 YTNISDVSAYVSAEA
-268 YNGAS
+268 YGAS

-315 QRASYGQNIRVKE
+315 QRKSYGQNIRVKE

-337 VTRQGEGLN
+337 VTRHGEGLN

-451 LAGDNNL
+451 LVGNDNL

-477 WTAEF
+477 WKADIDYLNIKKE
-482 THLKIKDDLEIKDK
+482 LKIDGKEINLEPP
-496 KLDIDA
+496 
-502 LDKASKVKPF
+502 KPF
-512 AEYNTAKRL
+512 ASYNTSERL
-521 DTDSTR
+521 DTNSTR
-527 DIYGI
+527 DLFGI
-532 VDLGEITYPRSVGSG
+532 ADLGEITYPNSLGNG
-547 GYSDIITVRYS
+547 GYSDIITIRYS
-558 PSVSSVEYVGATI
+558 PSIINVEYIGATI
-571 VKCGGLGM
+571 IRCSGLGM
-579 ILHITDYGS
+579 ILHVTDYGS
-588 DYFKVRI
+588 NYFKVRI
-595 HNCFNRTTTPNL
+595 HNYYNRSVT
-607 SISYHIR
+607 SAFKIAYHIR

>member
-32 SRIRYRLYLE
+32 SRIKYRLYLE

-59 ICNNQTIEDTTTTYS
+59 ICNNQTIENITTTYS

-189 KTFSDVFGND
+189 RTFSDVFGSE
-199 SSGYVTFTARAD
+199 SSGYVTFTASAD
-211 DGTSASRTITLRVY
+211 DGTSVSKTINLRVF
-225 EIKKPN
+225 EIKKPS

-253 YTNISDVSAYVSATG
+253 YTNISNVSAYVSAEA

-315 QRASYGQNIRVKE
+315 QRKSYDQNIRVKE

-346 ASVKVQHTVSGSTDK
+346 ASVKVQHTVSGSTDN

-396 LGSGYKE
+396 LGTGYKE

-482 THLKIKDDLEIKDK
+482 THLNIKDDLKIDGKEIN
-496 KLDIDA
+496 LEPQ
-502 LDKASKVKPF
+502 KPF
-512 AEYNTAKRL
+512 ASYNTSERL
-521 DTDSTR
+521 DTNSTR
-527 DIYGI
+527 DLFGIADIGI
-532 VDLGEITYPRSVGSG
+532 VSYSG
-547 GYSDIITVRYS
+547 TIGRYYYSDVITVKFPYY
-558 PSVSSVEYVGATI
+558 VS
-571 VKCGGLGM
+571 
-579 ILHITDYGS
+579 
-588 DYFKVRI
+588 
-595 HNCFNRTTTPNL
+595 
-607 SISYHIR
+607 SISYLGICTVECSDMGIFPIIIGYDGSGFRIR
-614 GSI
+614 VLNIVNNNSTARLKVSFHVRGEN

>member
-59 ICNNQTIEDTTTTYS
+59 ICNNQTIENTTTTYS

-189 KTFSDVFGND
+189 STFSDVFGND

-211 DGTSASRTITLRVY
+211 DGTSVSKTITLRVY

-239 GNSQVKS
+239 GNSQVRS

-346 ASVKVQHTVSGSTDK
+346 ASVKVQHTVSGSTDN

-396 LGSGYKE
+396 LGTGYKE

-477 WTAEF
+477 WKAEI
-482 THLKIKDDLEIKDK
+482 THLDIKDDLKIKGKEIN
-496 KLDIDA
+496 LEPP
-502 LDKASKVKPF
+502 KPF
-512 AEYNTAKRL
+512 AEFNSSSRL

-527 DIYGI
+527 DLFGTAN
-532 VDLGEITYPRSVGSG
+532 LGPVSYSGSIG
-547 GYSDIITVRYS
+547 GFAYSDVIKVNFPYY
-558 PSVSSVEYVGATI
+558 VSSVDYLNMCMIGTSDTGIFPFIISYDSSGFRLRVLNI
-571 VKCGGLGM
+571 VNSN
-579 ILHITDYGS
+579 TT
-588 DYFKVRI
+588 
-595 HNCFNRTTTPNL
+595 NRVE
-607 SISYHIR
+607 ISYHVR
-614 GSI
+614 GAR

>member
-21 NVISQ
+21 NIISQ
-26 SEADNT
+26 SEAENT

-59 ICNNQTIEDTTTTYS
+59 ICNNQTIENMTTTYS
-74 FDKGGSSTLC
+74 FDRGGSSTLC

-101 IKASVGTHRGTCSLS
+101 IQASAGTHRGTCSLS

-121 PTIARAKP
+121 PAITRAKP

-199 SSGYVTFTARAD
+199 SSGYVTFTASAD
-211 DGTSASRTITLRVY
+211 DGTSVSKTINLRVF
-225 EIKKPN
+225 EIKKPS

-246 VFGSDYF
+246 VFGSGYF
-253 YTNISDVSAYVSATG
+253 YTNISDVSAYVSAEA

-284 TTYSDSSTIDIGS
+284 TTYSNSSTIDIGS

-315 QRASYGQNIRVKE
+315 QRKSYGQNIRVKE

-346 ASVKVQHTVSGSTDK
+346 ASVKVQHTVSGSTDN

-451 LAGDNNL
+451 LVGNDNL

-477 WTAEF
+477 WKADISYLNIKKE
-482 THLKIKDDLEIKDK
+482 LKIDDKEINLEPP
-496 KLDIDA
+496 
-502 LDKASKVKPF
+502 KPF
-512 AEYNTAKRL
+512 ASYNTAKRL
-521 DTDSTR
+521 DTESTR

-532 VDLGEITYPRSVGSG
+532 ADLGEITYPNSLGNG
-547 GYSDIITVRYS
+547 GYSNLYTVNFS
-558 PSVSSVEYVGATI
+558 PSISDITYIGATI
-571 VKCGGLGM
+571 IKCSGIGM
-579 ILHITDYGS
+579 VLHVTDYGS
-588 DYFKVRI
+588 DYFKVRVQ
-595 HNCFNRTTTPNL
+595 NYYNRSATSTFK
-607 SISYHIR
+607 IAYHIR

>member
-50 SQTKRPTSL
+50 SQTKRATSL
-59 ICNNQTIEDTTTTYS
+59 ICNNQTIEDTKTTYS

-89 ITHNSDGTMSFP
+89 IKHNSDGTMSFP

-189 KTFSDVFGND
+189 RTFSDVFGSE
-199 SSGYVTFTARAD
+199 SSGYVTFTASAD
-211 DGTSASRTITLRVY
+211 DGTTASRTITLRVY

-253 YTNISDVSAYVSATG
+253 YTNISDVSAYVSAEA

-315 QRASYGQNIRVKE
+315 QRKSYGQNIRVKE

-337 VTRQGEGLN
+337 VSRQGEGLN
-346 ASVKVQHTVSGSTDK
+346 ASVKVQHTVSGSTDN

-441 VGIGKFPDDK
+441 VGIGKFPDK

-458 EVKGDIF
+458 EVKGKIF
-465 AQGIEADLTLKA
+465 AHDIEADYNLKA
-477 WTAEF
+477 WKADISTLNIGSE
-482 THLKIKDDLEIKDK
+482 LKID
-496 KLDIDA
+496 
-502 LDKASKVKPF
+502 DKAVDLKPF
-512 AEYNTAKRL
+512 AEYNSPSRL
-521 DTDSTR
+521 DTDNTR
-527 DIYGI
+527 DLFGTAN
-532 VDLGEITYPRSVGSG
+532 LGPVSYSGSIG
-547 GYSDIITVRYS
+547 GFAYSDVIRVNFPYY
-558 PSVSSVEYVGATI
+558 VS
-571 VKCGGLGM
+571 
-579 ILHITDYGS
+579 
-588 DYFKVRI
+588 
-595 HNCFNRTTTPNL
+595 
-607 SISYHIR
+607 SISYLNMCMIGTSDTGIFPFIISYDSSGFRLRVLNIVNSNTTNRLQISYHAR
-614 GSI
+614 GEN

>member
-59 ICNNQTIEDTTTTYS
+59 ICNNQTIENITTTYS

-101 IKASVGTHRGTCSLS
+101 IQASAGTHRGTCSLS

-189 KTFSDVFGND
+189 STFSDVFGSE
-199 SSGYVTFTARAD
+199 SSGYVTFTASAD
-211 DGTSASRTITLRVY
+211 DGTSVSKTITLRVY
-225 EIKKPN
+225 EIKKPS

-239 GNSQVKS
+239 NNSQVRS

-253 YTNISDVSAYVSATG
+253 YTNISDVSAYVSAEA

-284 TTYSDSSTIDIGS
+284 TTYSNSSTIDIGS

-315 QRASYGQNIRVKE
+315 QRKSYGENIRVRE

-346 ASVKVQHTVSGSTDK
+346 ASVKVQHTVSGGSTDN

-396 LGSGYKE
+396 LGTGYKE

-451 LAGDNNL
+451 LVGNDNL

-477 WTAEF
+477 WKADINYLNIKDE
-482 THLKIKDDLEIKDK
+482 LKIDDKP
-496 KLDIDA
+496 LDI
-502 LDKASKVKPF
+502 KPF
-512 AEYNTAKRL
+512 AEYNSSSRL
-521 DTDSTR
+521 DTESTR
-527 DIYGI
+527 DLFGTA
-532 VDLGEITYPRSVGSG
+532 DLGPVSYEGSIG
-547 GYSDIITVRYS
+547 GFSYSDVIRVNFPY
-558 PSVSSVEYVGATI
+558 YV
-571 VKCGGLGM
+571 
-579 ILHITDYGS
+579 
-588 DYFKVRI
+588 
-595 HNCFNRTTTPNL
+595 N
-607 SISYHIR
+607 SISYLNMCMVGTSDTGIFPFIISYDSSGFRLRVLNIVNSNTTNRVEISYHVR
-614 GSI
+614 GER

>member
-32 SRIRYRLYLE
+32 SRIKYRLYLE

-50 SQTKRPTSL
+50 SQTKRATSL
-59 ICNNQTIEDTTTTYS
+59 ICNNQTIENTTTTYS
-74 FDKGGSSTLC
+74 FDRGGSSTLC

-189 KTFSDVFGND
+189 RTFSDVFGSE
-199 SSGYVTFTARAD
+199 SSGYVTFTASAD
-211 DGTSASRTITLRVY
+211 DGTSVSKTITLRVY
-225 EIKKPN
+225 EIKKPS

-239 GNSQVKS
+239 NNSQVRS

-253 YTNISDVSAYVSATG
+253 YTNISDVSAYVSAEA

-284 TTYSDSSTIDIGS
+284 TTYSNSSTIDIGS

-315 QRASYGQNIRVKE
+315 QRKSYGENIRVRE

-346 ASVKVQHTVSGSTDK
+346 ASVKVQHTVSGGSTDN

-396 LGSGYKE
+396 LGTGYKE

-421 ALVTVPTQSIGI
+421 ALVTVPTQAVGI
-433 AINPKNNS
+433 SINPKSNC

-451 LAGDNNL
+451 LVGNDNL

-477 WTAEF
+477 WKADINYLNIKDE
-482 THLKIKDDLEIKDK
+482 LKIDDKP
-496 KLDIDA
+496 LDI
-502 LDKASKVKPF
+502 KPF
-512 AEYNTAKRL
+512 AEYNSSSRL
-521 DTDSTR
+521 DTESTR
-527 DIYGI
+527 DLFGTA
-532 VDLGEITYPRSVGSG
+532 DLGPVSYEGSIG
-547 GYSDIITVRYS
+547 GFSYSDVIRVNFPY
-558 PSVSSVEYVGATI
+558 YV
-571 VKCGGLGM
+571 
-579 ILHITDYGS
+579 
-588 DYFKVRI
+588 
-595 HNCFNRTTTPNL
+595 N
-607 SISYHIR
+607 SISYLNMCMVGTSDTGIFPFIISYDSSGFRLRVLNIVNSNTTNRVEISYHVR
-614 GSI
+614 GER

>member
-59 ICNNQTIEDTTTTYS
+59 ICNNQTIEDTRTTYS
-74 FDKGGSSTLC
+74 FDRGGSSTLC

-89 ITHNSDGTMSFP
+89 IKHNSDGTMSFP

-189 KTFSDVFGND
+189 RTFSDVFGSE
-199 SSGYVTFTARAD
+199 SSGYVTFTASAD
-211 DGTSASRTITLRVY
+211 DGTTASRTITLRVY

-253 YTNISDVSAYVSATG
+253 YTNISDVSAYVSAEA

-284 TTYSDSSTIDIGS
+284 TTYSNSSTIDIGS

-315 QRASYGQNIRVKE
+315 QRKSYGQNIRVKE

-346 ASVKVQHTVSGSTDK
+346 ASVKVQHTVSGGSTDN

-396 LGSGYKE
+396 LGTGYKE

-451 LAGDNNL
+451 LVGNDNL

-477 WTAEF
+477 WKADINYLNIKDE
-482 THLKIKDDLEIKDK
+482 LKIDDKP
-496 KLDIDA
+496 LDI
-502 LDKASKVKPF
+502 KPF
-512 AEYNTAKRL
+512 AEYNSSSRL
-521 DTDSTR
+521 DTESTR
-527 DIYGI
+527 DLFGTA
-532 VDLGEITYPRSVGSG
+532 DLGPVSYEGSIG
-547 GYSDIITVRYS
+547 GFSYSDVIRVNFPY
-558 PSVSSVEYVGATI
+558 YV
-571 VKCGGLGM
+571 
-579 ILHITDYGS
+579 
-588 DYFKVRI
+588 
-595 HNCFNRTTTPNL
+595 N
-607 SISYHIR
+607 SISYLNMCMVGTSDTGIFPFIISYDSSGFRLRVLNIVNSNTTNRVEISYHVR
-614 GSI
+614 GER